1 VMTLITSSGV
11 ASRVYS
17 RSMETSMTVEIA
29 NTADGLGLIVRVCEG
44 NICQEGVMVCK
55 EGFTSSMHLVEK
67 KANELRAAIRKQAA
81 NTFREIQQLEAEA
94 MGVPGPIHD
103 C

>member
-1 VMTLITSSGV
+1 MMTRITLTEGV
-11 ASRVYS
+11 TRACFS
-17 RSMETSMTVEIA
+17 SMERSMTVEIA
-29 NTADGLGLIVRVCEG
+29 NTADGLGLIVRVCED
-44 NICQEGVMVCK
+44 NICQEGVTVCK

-67 KANELRAAIRKQAA
+67 KANELRAAIRKESEQ
-81 NTFREIQQLEAEA
+81 TFKEIQQLEAEA

>member
-1 VMTLITSSGV
+1 
-11 ASRVYS
+11 
-17 RSMETSMTVEIA
+17 MTVEIA
-29 NTADGLGLIVRVCEG
+29 NTADGLGLNVRVCEK
-44 NICQEGVMVCK
+44 NVCLV
-55 EGFTSSMHLVEK
+55 GFCSSMHLVEK

-94 MGVPGPIHD
+94 MGVPGPISD